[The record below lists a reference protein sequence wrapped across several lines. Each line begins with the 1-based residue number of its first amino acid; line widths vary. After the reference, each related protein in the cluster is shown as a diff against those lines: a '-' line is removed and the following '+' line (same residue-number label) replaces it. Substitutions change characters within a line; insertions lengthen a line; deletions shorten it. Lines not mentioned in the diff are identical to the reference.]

1 MAERKAS
8 LGRGEKTT
16 PAVHHARTQADQSR
30 THRAELPHVAIYT
43 DGACKGNPGP
53 GGWAAVLVSG
63 QHRRE
68 LSGFEARTT
77 NNRMELTAAIEALR
91 ALRRRATVDLYTD
104 SQYLRQG
111 MQEWL
116 PRWKKNRWRT
126 AGRQPVKNEDLWRE
140 LDRLCSL
147 HEVRWHWLRGHA
159 GHPENERSD
168 RLARAEISKHVS
180 SR

>member
-1 MAERKAS
+1 MPPRSEVEPEAGKAH
-8 LGRGEKTT
+8 TAN
-16 PAVHHARTQADQSR
+16 P
-30 THRAELPHVAIYT
+30 ELPHVAIYT

-63 QHRRE
+63 RHRRE
-68 LSGFEARTT
+68 MSGFEAQTT
-77 NNRMELTAAIEALR
+77 NNRMELKAAIEALR
-91 ALRRRATVDLYTD
+91 ALKRRAVVDLYTD

-116 PRWKKNRWRT
+116 PRWKQNGWRT
-126 AGRQPVKNEDLWRE
+126 ADRRPVKNADLWRE

-147 HEVRWHWLRGHA
+147 HDVRWHWLRGHA

-168 RLARAEISKHVS
+168 RLARAEISKHVQV
-180 SR
+180 R